1 MSLTT
6 DTLLSIYLSFFCL
19 LFFFLDLLCEGARLL
34 LLFIFL
40 SIARNGHVKRSKIE
54 ERTQPITLKSLGG
67 YVTDHTGDMEPLYEY
82 LTITSIILH
91 PDGLAMIGPAAF
103 DTSDNQAT
111 VVFEDG
117 SKTVLTGMGGS
128 PYCDEPMSQLKAE
141 LTMDISKADYVLLP
155 DGTKLTVPKNS

>member
-1 MSLTT
+1 M
-6 DTLLSIYLSFFCL
+6 
-19 LFFFLDLLCEGARLL
+19 
-34 LLFIFL
+34 
-40 SIARNGHVKRSKIE
+40 
-54 ERTQPITLKSLGG
+54 KSLGG

-103 DTSDNQAT
+103 DSSDNQAT

-117 SKTVLTGMGGS
+117 SKAVLTGMGGS

-141 LTMDISKADYVLLP
+141 VTMDISRADHVLLP
-155 DGTKLTVPKNS
+155 DGTKLMVPKNS